1 MAFPDVMY
9 RRDSCRE
16 DFTGEDGRG
25 TGPINRVRRRN
36 QQLNCEALES
46 RQLLTGYYIVNADGD
61 ALDDPGASPYNFA
74 VIDQW
79 QLNGGANQRWDLV
92 PVGNGNYFIQNEASQ
107 LVLDNSRSTIEGSVI
122 DQFQS
127 YGGPNQQWQLD
138 QQPDGTVVI
147 VNAYSQKA
155 LEAPQG
161 FGFGADY
168 GVPMIQS
175 QVTGSY
181 NQEWTLVAAGDGT
194 ASSDYLQNVHSG
206 NPISSVNKGAPILFD
221 FVPLADGN
229 DLMVDASDFTSGTRV
244 QDVGGVFPS
253 VEFINFSLSQQWY
266 IAPQGN
272 GAFAIE
278 NASNYMVLDNGGPNG
293 TLGLHQ
299 WYGSQTQEYYLIP
312 GPSGVDIHGQPSNAV
327 VGQPISPAITV
338 AVVDAKG
345 NTVTTNNTQL
355 VTLSI
360 ASGPKGA
367 KLLGTTTVRAVNGV
381 ADFTNLKLSLAGT
394 LLTP

>member
-1 MAFPDVMY
+1 ML
-9 RRDSCRE
+9 S
-16 DFTGEDGRG
+16 
-25 TGPINRVRRRN
+25 
-36 QQLNCEALES
+36 
-46 RQLLTGYYIVNADGD
+46 GYYIVNGNGD
-61 ALDDPGASPYNFA
+61 ALDDPGGSTSYGT
-74 VIDQW
+74 IIEQW

-107 LVLDNSRSTIEGSVI
+107 LVLDNSLSNINGTVI
-122 DQFQS
+122 DQWLS
-127 YGGPNQQWQLD
+127 YGGLNQQWQFA

-206 NPISSVNKGAPILFD
+206 NPISSVNKGDPILFD

-244 QDVGGVFPS
+244 QDVGGVSPS
-253 VEFINFSLSQQWY
+253 W
-266 IAPQGN
+266 
-272 GAFAIE
+272 
-278 NASNYMVLDNGGPNG
+278 
-293 TLGLHQ
+293 
-299 WYGSQTQEYYLIP
+299 
-312 GPSGVDIHGQPSNAV
+312 
-327 VGQPISPAITV
+327 ISSTSA
-338 AVVDAKG
+338 
-345 NTVTTNNTQL
+345 
-355 VTLSI
+355 
-360 ASGPKGA
+360 
-367 KLLGTTTVRAVNGV
+367 
-381 ADFTNLKLSLAGT
+381 
-394 LLTP
+394 